1 MTVYIQEKKLN
12 IDTTSDEIKG
22 YPIYL
27 SVAIK
32 ENKTTISFTKSK
44 TNYLY
49 AISDEDFDCPFLV
62 LKNKDETEDITKT
75 KKISETKRQK
85 TDKKTKQSNLFNFM
99 KK

>member
-1 MTVYIQEKKLN
+1 MTVYIQQKKSN
-12 IDTTSDEIKG
+12 IDKISDEIKG

-27 SVAIK
+27 SVRIK

-49 AISDEDFDCPFLV
+49 AISDEDFDCPFSV
-62 LKNKDETEDITKT
+62 LKNKDETEDITK
-75 KKISETKRQK
+75 KITETKRQK